1 MYKNKETI
9 SKENTYKAFLIYSLV
24 AGVGLIS
31 IVNYMENCK
40 FNNELQKQIKLCKKM
55 IKKREKLHV
64 EI

>member
-9 SKENTYKAFLIYSLV
+9 AKENTYKAFLLYALV
-24 AGVGLIS
+24 GGAAIIN
-31 IVNYMENCK
+31 IVNYMETCK
-40 FNNELQKQIKLCKKM
+40 FNNELQKQIKLCKKI